1 MSKEY
6 ESKTEHKENLI
17 DIAGLFDDLIKG
29 IIQMKWRFL
38 IILVICGAVFCGYKR
53 LTYSPYYVAS
63 STFTINSSITSE
75 NSNTYIEN
83 ATANQMA
90 KSFPYILKSGAFKEV
105 LAQDLGLQS
114 VPGTI
119 EAEVMEN
126 TNLFTL
132 KVTAN
137 NPKMAEKILKAVVKN
152 YPSVAEFV
160 IGSSQLTLMDEI
172 QIGVLIGILLCI
184 LLDVLLALGKN
195 TVKKEEDFKRLFHA
209 KSLGIMPHAKFH
221 KKRTQTQELI
231 VLDNPRM
238 PRSVLEAARTVR
250 RRIERAQKETG
261 MKSFL
266 VTSAM
271 PGEGKSTVSANIAIS
286 LAMKGYK
293 VILVDAD
300 LRNPSTAK
308 VLGMNEQELGTLEVM
323 KGEVNIDDA
332 VQQYKNTSVKVLAG
346 STPIQDTSTVL
357 SGKNMRQFIKELE
370 AEADFVIID
379 TPPSGLLSDAA
390 IVAQYVDG
398 AVFVIRQDYTDVDR
412 ILEGMEILSG
422 SGAEITG
429 CILND
434 VNVRTSES
442 QHYMNSYRTK
452 GETL

>member
-160 IGSSQLTLMDEI
+160 IGSSQLTLMDESGVPTTPANPFSYRHEI

-184 LLDVLLALGKN
+184 LLDILLALGKN

-209 KSLGIMPHAKFH
+209 KSLGIMPRAKFH

-231 VLDNPRM
+231 VLDNPRI
-238 PRSVLEAARTVR
+238 PRSFLEAARTVR

-286 LAMKGYK
+286 LAMKGG
-293 VILVDAD
+293 
-300 LRNPSTAK
+300 TARSATDGCS
-308 VLGMNEQELGTLEVM
+308 LPIPPARWGRD
-323 KGEVNIDDA
+323 IP
-332 VQQYKNTSVKVLAG
+332 VQTRCGRSAPAPGRFAAG
-346 STPIQDTSTVL
+346 CQI
-357 SGKNMRQFIKELE
+357 
-370 AEADFVIID
+370 
-379 TPPSGLLSDAA
+379 
-390 IVAQYVDG
+390 
-398 AVFVIRQDYTDVDR
+398 
-412 ILEGMEILSG
+412 
-422 SGAEITG
+422 
-429 CILND
+429 
-434 VNVRTSES
+434 
-442 QHYMNSYRTK
+442 YR
-452 GETL
+452 